1 MRTFTIVAASVALLA
16 TPALAQQPT
25 ASSRMATPCPLHL
38 TTLSLTPAQ
47 DSAFA
52 SIRAAHRAGMQ
63 AMHANAGMPH
73 HAAGD
78 SASRHEHAQH
88 AQHEAGHAP
97 MHAAMQASMARSIAA
112 ARAVLTR
119 EQVATFD
126 AAVKAHETEMK
137 ARMAAGGP
145 HGCADC
151 CPEHETMHQQHH
163 ATPAKKDG

>member
-1 MRTFTIVAASVALLA
+1 MRIITIVAVAGALLA
-16 TPALAQQPT
+16 TPALAQQPA
-25 ASSRMATPCPLHL
+25 ASTKMTTPCPLHL

-52 SIRAAHRAGMQ
+52 SIRAAHRAQMQ

-78 SASRHEHAQH
+78 SARRHDPAQH
-88 AQHEAGHAP
+88 VQHESGHAP
-97 MHAAMQASMARSIAA
+97 MHAAMQASMERSIAA
-112 ARAVLTR
+112 ARAVLTPG
-119 EQVATFD
+119 QVATFD
-126 AAVKAHETEMK
+126 AAVKAHDAEMK
-137 ARMAAGGP
+137 ARMADGGT

-163 ATPAKKDG
+163 GKPAKKDG

>member
-1 MRTFTIVAASVALLA
+1 MRTFTIVAAAVALLA
-16 TPALAQQPT
+16 TPAFAQQPA
-25 ASSRMATPCPLHL
+25 ASSKMTTPCPLHL

-63 AMHANAGMPH
+63 AVHANAGMPH
-73 HAAGD
+73 HAVGD
-78 SASRHEHAQH
+78 SAHRHDPAQH
-88 AQHEAGHAP
+88 AQHMAERAA
-97 MHAAMQASMARSIAA
+97 MHAAMQASMERSIAA

-119 EQVATFD
+119 EQAATFD
-126 AAVKAHETEMK
+126 AAVKAHDAEMK
-137 ARMAAGGP
+137 ARMAAGGT
-145 HGCADC
+145 HSCADC